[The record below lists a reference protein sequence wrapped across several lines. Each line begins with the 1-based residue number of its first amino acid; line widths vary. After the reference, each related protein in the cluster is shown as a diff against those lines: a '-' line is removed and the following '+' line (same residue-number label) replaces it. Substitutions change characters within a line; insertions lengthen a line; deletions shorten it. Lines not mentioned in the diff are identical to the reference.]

1 MKYSSTSPP
10 SLTTLTNPT
19 AWFWATQTGSANVDI
34 KWTLLFS
41 ISLLDLSSI
50 NSVNA
55 VSEIYIYPES
65 ELFLSTFK
73 GQRENLGQSPGNL
86 ETGV

>member
-1 MKYSSTSPP
+1 M
-10 SLTTLTNPT
+10 NHGH
-19 AWFWATQTGSANVDI
+19 F
-34 KWTLLFS
+34 
-41 ISLLDLSSI
+41 SLLDLYIVQKS
-50 NSVNA
+50 NVNA

-65 ELFLSTFK
+65 GLFLSNFK